1 MGNYSTPRGYDT
13 IIKEYFNIEHT
24 ETRKVLLAV
33 NEADQNQILT
43 ALVGR
48 LYDNIVNK
56 VDDIDFGT
64 IPNSKG
70 DVTKIENYDKICN
83 CIDIIQNI
91 LKEYKQ
97 DTTPADIIEEALGN
111 IRARKDLF
119 EKGFRYNV
127 EFIIVTYSSIVLAII
142 SSISFLIATCI
153 DFIKNPNQEDFSVSL
168 NNVALVKTKDN
179 LLFTNLNKFNKS
191 CNNGDIDNCLN
202 FIIKNNVKELTG
214 AEIGLVVGGIALV
227 GLILNILPIIRE
239 LIFFF
244 YYSRTRVSDYFDIQ
258 ADLLQMNAYNVQSNE
273 LIKKTERDRIAKKQ
287 LAIVDIF
294 RKLANKLS
302 IANKKSE
309 VAATK
314 EIATVNQNKYKTSD
328 LLDSMP
334 DSAASSSSLF

>member
-1 MGNYSTPRGYDT
+1 MPYSRPKGYDT
-13 IIKEYFNIEHT
+13 ILKEYFDIDHT

-43 ALVGR
+43 ALVSR

-97 DTTPADIIEEALGN
+97 DTLPADIIEEALGN
-111 IRARKDLF
+111 IRSRKDLF
-119 EKGFRYNV
+119 EKGFRYNI
-127 EFIIVTYSSIVLAII
+127 EFIMVTYSSIVLAII

-153 DFIKNPNQEDFSVSL
+153 DFIKSPNQDDFSISI

-179 LLFTNLNKFNKS
+179 LLFTNLKKFNAS

-214 AEIGLVVGGIALV
+214 AEVGMVVGGIALV
-227 GLILNILPIIRE
+227 SLILNILPVIRE

-258 ADLLQMNAYNVQSNE
+258 ADLLQMNAYNVQNNE
-273 LIKKTERDRIAKKQ
+273 LIKKSERERIAKKQ
-287 LAIVDIF
+287 LNIVSLF
-294 RKLANKLS
+294 RKIATKLS
-302 IANKKSE
+302 IDNKKSE
-309 VAATK
+309 ITATK
-314 EIATVNQNKYKTSD
+314 EIVNSNKEKYKTSD